1 MSARRLAQQSSTH
14 CKGSGETAALE
25 CDRRQK
31 QALDCKNPT
40 LRRTA
45 SRLARL
51 ARKIFNYF
59 CKQA

>member
-14 CKGSGETAALE
+14 CNGSGETAALE

-31 QALDCKNPT
+31 QALDCKNPA
-40 LRRTA
+40 LRRA
-45 SRLARL
+45 RFCLARL

-59 CKQA
+59 CKHP

>member
-14 CKGSGETAALE
+14 CRGSGETAALE

-31 QALDCKNPT
+31 QALDCKNPA
-40 LRRTA
+40 LRRVVP
-45 SRLARL
+45 RLAGP